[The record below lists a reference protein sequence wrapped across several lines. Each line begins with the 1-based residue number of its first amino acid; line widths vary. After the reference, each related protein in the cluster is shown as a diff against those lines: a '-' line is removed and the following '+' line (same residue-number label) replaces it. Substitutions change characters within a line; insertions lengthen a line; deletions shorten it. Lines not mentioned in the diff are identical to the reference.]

1 MFSQTLCC
9 VTTIVA
15 IIGIADIFHRQL
27 EEKEAMRKQMAEL
40 QKEKEE
46 AEKSSICA
54 PSFARRA
61 PHDTRTGHR
70 DHDHAC
76 RVRRDGLLVTREKHI
91 SYNETP

>member
-1 MFSQTLCC
+1 MGFSKGITMFSQTLCC

-46 AEKSSICA
+46 AEKLLSDTSMTVLDL
-54 PSFARRA
+54 RA
-61 PHDTRTGHR
+61 QLR
-70 DHDHAC
+70 A
-76 RVRRDGLLVTREKHI
+76 K
-91 SYNETP
+91 SAA

>member
-9 VTTIVA
+9 VTTIIA

-46 AEKSSICA
+46 AEKLLSDTSMTVLDL
-54 PSFARRA
+54 RA
-61 PHDTRTGHR
+61 QLR
-70 DHDHAC
+70 A
-76 RVRRDGLLVTREKHI
+76 K
-91 SYNETP
+91 SAA

>member
-46 AEKSSICA
+46 AEKLLSDTSMTVLDL
-54 PSFARRA
+54 RA
-61 PHDTRTGHR
+61 Q
-70 DHDHAC
+70 
-76 RVRRDGLLVTREKHI
+76 LREK
-91 SYNETP
+91 SAA

>member
-1 MFSQTLCC
+1 MFSQPLCC

-46 AEKSSICA
+46 AEKLLSDTSMTVLDL
-54 PSFARRA
+54 RA
-61 PHDTRTGHR
+61 QLR
-70 DHDHAC
+70 A
-76 RVRRDGLLVTREKHI
+76 K
-91 SYNETP
+91 SAA

>member
-27 EEKEAMRKQMAEL
+27 EEKEVLRRQMAEL

-46 AEKSSICA
+46 AEKRLSDASMTVLDL
-54 PSFARRA
+54 RA
-61 PHDTRTGHR
+61 QLR
-70 DHDHAC
+70 A
-76 RVRRDGLLVTREKHI
+76 K
-91 SYNETP
+91 SAA

>member
-1 MFSQTLCC
+1 MGFSKGISMFSQTLCC

-46 AEKSSICA
+46 AEKLLSDTSMTVLDL
-54 PSFARRA
+54 RA
-61 PHDTRTGHR
+61 QLR
-70 DHDHAC
+70 A
-76 RVRRDGLLVTREKHI
+76 K
-91 SYNETP
+91 SAA

>member
-46 AEKSSICA
+46 AEKLLSDTSMTVLDL
-54 PSFARRA
+54 RA
-61 PHDTRTGHR
+61 Q
-70 DHDHAC
+70 
-76 RVRRDGLLVTREKHI
+76 LRER
-91 SYNETP
+91 SAA